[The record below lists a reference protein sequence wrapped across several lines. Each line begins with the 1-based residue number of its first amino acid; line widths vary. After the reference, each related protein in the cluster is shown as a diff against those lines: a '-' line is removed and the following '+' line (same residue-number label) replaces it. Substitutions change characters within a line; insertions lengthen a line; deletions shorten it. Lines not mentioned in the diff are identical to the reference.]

1 MLYIQEG
8 FADVWKE
15 NLLEDLELG
24 EVEFGSAGERT
35 QRRRWR
41 ISQDDRTQKDGVGRK
56 EYERIHLRI

>member
-1 MLYIQEG
+1 LLYIQEG

-35 QRRRWR
+35 QRRR
-41 ISQDDRTQKDGVGRK
+41 
-56 EYERIHLRI
+56 